1 MLTEV
6 IVAFAIVAISVVLHM
21 TALVLFAE
29 WLFKRKA
36 LVYGFPGLK
45 NHLFV
50 LIAVFAVVIFLHLA
64 EAAVWATFYWWQNLF
79 ESFETALYFSL
90 ISYTTIG
97 FGDVVLPKTWRLL
110 GAVEGVSGVLL
121 CGVSTAFIFA
131 VVTVLF
137 RARIQGGTEP
147 AQVHTA
153 SASAD
158 RRVA

>member
-1 MLTEV
+1 MLSEV
-6 IVAFAIVAISVVLHM
+6 IVAFAIVTISVVFHM

-29 WLFKRKA
+29 WLFKQKG
-36 LVYGFPGLK
+36 LVYGSWGLK

-64 EAAVWATFYWWQNLF
+64 ESALWASFYWWQNLF
-79 ESFETALYFSL
+79 ANFETALYFSL

-147 AQVHTA
+147 EQVHTA
-153 SASAD
+153 SVSAD